1 MKPSCPVI
9 HGKEKENAGEKIKSQ
24 RVHITHPMSGEE
36 FIGKSPRT
44 NEKQADRGEKLR
56 VPIKEL
62 IEKIGKHVPERAAV
76 IDCRLPASRAEMPA
90 QKRAAILAMR
100 ERLTLRFP
108 PAEKAS
114 PTRWCLFN
122 RRDYRIAQNK
132 LCYFIGHIESLGKP
146 DANVYSDCGRA
157 LLPAGGSDNEARCLI
172 VPQPSWLCREKR

>member
-1 MKPSCPVI
+1 MSCKKLI
-9 HGKEKENAGEKIKSQ
+9 RQ
-24 RVHITHPMSGEE
+24 
-36 FIGKSPRT
+36 FPRT
-44 NEKQADRGEKLR
+44 KEEKANRREKLR

-76 IDCRLPASRAEMPA
+76 IDCRLAALRAEMPA

-114 PTRWCLFN
+114 PTRSWLFN

-132 LCYFIGHIESLGKP
+132 LCYFIGHVESLGKP
-146 DANVYSDCGRA
+146 DAVVYSECGR
-157 LLPAGGSDNEARCLI
+157 S
-172 VPQPSWLCREKR
+172 PSSRRVEQ